1 MRRQRPILTRAG
13 LRAALVVVSVAGLVS
28 FAGDAGAVG
37 TRTFELDTLEK
48 LSGGDLH
55 GTAIASDGSVR
66 ASFTTGSTPL
76 NGATAVF
83 SSLVLGDGS
92 VLLGTS
98 PNGKILR
105 VSGDQAEVYAETKSL
120 AVTSMIAG
128 PSGSGVV
135 YAATMP
141 EGKIYKVT
149 KGKADVLV
157 TLPDTSNVW
166 ALSPAK
172 NGGFYAATGADG
184 KIFRVGADGQTST
197 YFTSEDGNVIS
208 LATADDGTLY
218 AGTGSKGLL
227 YRITGPGRGGV
238 LYDFPGDDVKAIAI
252 GPGGSVYAIA
262 NEYPEPPELGSHR
275 PGGRSAPSP
284 VATAHPK
291 PGKGSLYRFDAQGR
305 PERLMHHDEFHYSS
319 LALDSDGR
327 AHVGTGADGRVYSVD
342 DAHVVTLEFDG
353 DERQVGALAL
363 PGTAKS
369 GFFAGSDPAV
379 FHRIVAHGGGDAI
392 WTSKALDAGLRA
404 RFGHL
409 SFRSSG
415 PLEISTRTGDTQVPD
430 ESWSAWSG
438 AVGQGGAIT
447 SPPGRFLQV
456 RGRWSRDP
464 GAILSD
470 VTIPFETENLRPI
483 VTEVSAVAK
492 SALVREPIGS
502 GKEIPTSGGEVPKH
516 DPVVKV
522 SWKTD
527 NADND
532 TLRYRVAVRREG
544 QTLWRDLLRT
554 DEVLTKPEY
563 EWDTTAMPEGLYK
576 VRVEASDEPA
586 NPPADVQTHQLE
598 SSPVRIDN
606 TPPVISG
613 VTLSAGAGNVRTL
626 TAHVTDG
633 LGPIVRVEMAID
645 GHLEWHPLAAADG
658 LFDTADERVDANVAS
673 LLPPGPHLVTVRAVD
688 AAGNS
693 SLAEAESR

>member
-1 MRRQRPILTRAG
+1 MRRSRSLLTGLG
-13 LRAALVVVSVAGLVS
+13 LRAALSVVSVAGLVT

-55 GTAIASDGSVR
+55 GTAIGSDGSVR

-83 SSLVLGDGS
+83 GSLVLGDGS

-105 VSGDQAEVYAETKSL
+105 VSGDQAEVYAETKAL

-128 PSGSGVV
+128 PGGVV

-149 KGKADVLV
+149 KGKADVLA
-157 TLPDTSNVW
+157 TLPDASNVW
-166 ALSPAK
+166 ALAPAK
-172 NGGFYAATGADG
+172 GGGFYAATGGDG
-184 KIFRVGADGQTST
+184 KIFHVTDAGQTST
-197 YFTSEDGNVIS
+197 YFTSEDSNVIS

-227 YRITGPGRGGV
+227 YKITGPGRGGV
-238 LYDFPGDDVKAIAI
+238 LYDFPGDDVKAIAV
-252 GPGGSVYAIA
+252 GPAGSVYAIA
-262 NEYPEPPELGSHR
+262 NEYPEPPELGSRR
-275 PGGRSAPSP
+275 PAGRSAPSP
-284 VATAHPK
+284 VSIAHPK

-327 AHVGTGADGRVYSVD
+327 AHVGTGAEGRSYSVD

-353 DERQVGALAL
+353 DERQVGALSI
-363 PGTAKS
+363 GKT
-369 GFFAGSDPAV
+369 GFFASSDPAV

-415 PLEISTRTGDTQVPD
+415 ALEISTRSGDTQVPD
-430 ESWSAWSG
+430 DSWSAWSG
-438 AVGQGGAIT
+438 AVGQGGAVT

-470 VTIPFETENLRPI
+470 VTVPFETENLRPI
-483 VTEVSAVAK
+483 VTEVSAIAK
-492 SALVREPIGS
+492 SALAREPVGS
-502 GKEIPTSGGEVPKH
+502 SKELPASGGEVPKH
-516 DPVVKV
+516 DPVVKLT
-522 SWKTD
+522 WKTD

-544 QTLWRDLLRT
+544 QTLWRDLLRS
-554 DEVLTKPEY
+554 DEVLVKPEY

-586 NPPADVQTHQLE
+586 NPPADVQTHHLE

-613 VTLSAGAGNVRTL
+613 VSLSAGAGNVRKL

-633 LGPIVRVEMAID
+633 LGPIVRVEMAVD
-645 GHLEWHPLAAADG
+645 GHLEWHPLGAADG

-673 LLPPGPHLVTVRAVD
+673 LVPPGPHLVTLRAVD
-688 AAGNS
+688 AAGNT